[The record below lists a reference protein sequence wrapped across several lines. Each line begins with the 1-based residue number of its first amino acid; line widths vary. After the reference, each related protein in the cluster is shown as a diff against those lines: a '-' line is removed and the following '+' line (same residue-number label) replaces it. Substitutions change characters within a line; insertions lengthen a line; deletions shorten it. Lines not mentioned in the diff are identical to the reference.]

1 MFGAILAFIIHLP
14 DLLFHMCIDIN
25 AVSMCKEITE
35 KPFVCPN
42 CGGEFHVKWKRL
54 WFKNCYALD
63 GGFSNKAVLKC
74 PHCKV
79 TDACRWTGMDRF
91 GDFQ

>member
-1 MFGAILAFIIHLP
+1 MFKQFIRAME
-14 DLLFHMCIDIN
+14 FHYWFHEYKDT
-25 AVSMCKEITE
+25 AE

-42 CGGEFHVKWKRL
+42 CGSEFHKKWYHLLFHRYNTIRA
-54 WFKNCYALD
+54 F
-63 GGFSNKAVLKC
+63 GKANLKC

-79 TDACRWTGMDRF
+79 TDMCRWTGMDRM